1 MLILISPFFLIPI
14 GLGLVTVW
22 AIGAVLWAVIHRI
35 RGPKVIYT
43 PKTDSPEFIEAVRSG
58 YTPRLGLE
66 LREIFPDTVDGR
78 DIDRILAVR
87 EKLFPREFNGFFYSL
102 GSQDLSPAE
111 FKAMALRL
119 FLEMAFTRSYL
130 LENSSR
136 LWPQRIEDLWIH
148 HAPKPLR
155 KLNPDYYRQLLTDF
169 KKTDHTTNRVP
180 VAV

>member
-1 MLILISPFFLIPI
+1 MLIFISPIFLGPI
-14 GLGLVTVW
+14 LMGLVLAW
-22 AIGAVLWAVIHRI
+22 FLWAVLSAIIVRI
-35 RGPKVIYT
+35 RGPKIIYT

-58 YTPRLGLE
+58 YTPRLGIE
-66 LREIFPDTVDGR
+66 LREIFPDTIDGR

-87 EKLFPREFNGFFYSL
+87 EKLFPSEFNGFFYPV

-136 LWPQRIEDLWIH
+136 LWPQRVEDLWIH
-148 HAPKPLR
+148 HTPKPIR
-155 KLNPDYYRQLLTDF
+155 KLNPDYYRQLLTEF
-169 KKTDHTTNRVP
+169 KKTDRTGNRSP